1 MKAFGIFGSY
11 DGKMDF
17 AQFFQPFFDIIDE
30 EKFVLIASTSPHV
43 DYSGSYHGKLGF
55 LEVAA
60 KQSGL
65 LDHTGDYGEHKGDLR
80 LVGQSPDGKTAT
92 IEVKMPY
99 TVRGTG
105 AKYLDTFSAVFAVN
119 DVGKIVRYEW
129 QVDSSQPINAKAL
142 FDQFMARTFTTP
154 DLTRSLVADGFAFF
168 QEGSQKPLEDAKA
181 HYAPFMAEGA
191 DWYTLTFD
199 NWLALFPGTAEVFD
213 HVGMEVTILSQDDDH
228 SVMRFDQTTKHKE
241 TGATYFITQD
251 QTWTTNKDR
260 TKFVG
265 ATIRYRKYEVEVVEE
280 KTQKEL

>member
-1 MKAFGIFGSY
+1 MSVVSRDKATGDRWFSKTIYKLETKDGAIIRATWDMYHHEKVDAATLGMKAFGIFGSY

-17 AQFFQPFFDIIDE
+17 AQFLQPFFDLIDE

-99 TVRGTG
+99 TVKATG

-142 FDQFMARTFTTP
+142 FDQFM
-154 DLTRSLVADGFAFF
+154 
-168 QEGSQKPLEDAKA
+168 
-181 HYAPFMAEGA
+181 
-191 DWYTLTFD
+191 
-199 NWLALFPGTAEVFD
+199 
-213 HVGMEVTILSQDDDH
+213 
-228 SVMRFDQTTKHKE
+228 
-241 TGATYFITQD
+241 
-251 QTWTTNKDR
+251 
-260 TKFVG
+260 
-265 ATIRYRKYEVEVVEE
+265 
-280 KTQKEL
+280 